1 MNEYINNCIT
11 FPCIGKRPCTTKWN
25 TLTKSVPKKKENP
38 NYGILCG
45 KINDLIVIDCDLL
58 KSKESSD
65 KYLCGVK
72 AWNILCD
79 QFSVLKSMNIP
90 TVQTKSGGL
99 HLYFKYNN
107 YLASGVQKLASSL
120 FEEDTNK
127 IVKID
132 ILSDNKFVVG
142 PGSIGYKFINNSGLS
157 TPVHMPSFLIDMLVP
172 SLAASKEESKSCLI
186 TTTSNNDVNED
197 TLSHILDGIPDC
209 YADNYE
215 DWIRIIW
222 AIAETGNKN
231 GFNALHLAD
240 QFSQRSDKYT
250 DLKDVEKVYRQ
261 SNGKVTFGTLVHLSR
276 NKPIRNQIIK
286 QNESGSDLKIV
297 NTEILIDDFKV
308 FKTFENIDQI
318 IDIKEKGDTR
328 IFSVH
333 TTDGQEKDI
342 EVTQSNMIASSTEE
356 STSKNTERKSL
367 GYLQNSVDI
376 QYDLSVIHP
385 EFGEDSKCILKDLET
400 IDFVHRSDKGGEHR
414 IRIKHPWDKKRS
426 YITKHSHDK
435 QMGNMNRNKQ
445 AVDVLLNDALKPG
458 CYQIFKDRYNITV
471 NCQTANFNYFG
482 DDKDKKIRS
491 EEQLINDLIEA
502 HPGIVDSIKFSDN
515 SKLGSFD
522 GLFVCSSIT
531 GIWKKEHN
539 GRVEKMLSSRF
550 KKHVPNL
557 NEHEIKFIETH
568 SNIQSLRK
576 MFVKEII
583 DDDFENNIDENLN
596 NFATSNGVFDFTTK
610 SLRRT
615 LPMDYAMTN
624 CGWKYDVDLAAT
636 HIDDVKL
643 FFNKL
648 FPIKTEKDIF
658 LTFIA
663 SLLHGYRLDKK
674 FMILTDKRD
683 GNNGKSTLLNLLRVF
698 FGDYLK
704 SSTKFICKASFDK
717 DKDSHDGGLE
727 PLKGKRVMLA
737 DELKKNMK
745 LDEGLIKNLAGGKY
759 VVEGRR
765 FGKVDQFKFTWQA
778 GIIMVFNEGDC
789 PKFDSTDK
797 AFMERMLVCP
807 MRSKFINCAND
818 NVETNTY
825 IIDPQIDE
833 NFANWRSS
841 LLDYLKDYCNIDG
854 LCKFNIPKS
863 MCEWKED
870 IISGNNELADWIFEN
885 VEVTNQI
892 EDVVSLNDLKD
903 KYKNHYGLRGISD
916 RDFMAIAKA
925 LFTSKG
931 FEIKDRHR
939 IRIGGKQIEK
949 RNTIVRIKLIDDI
962 EV

>member
-1 MNEYINNCIT
+1 MNEYINTLIT
-11 FPCIGKRPCTTKWN
+11 FPCIGKRPCIAKWN
-25 TLTKSVPKKKENP
+25 TLIKRVPQRIGNS

-45 KINDLIVIDCDLL
+45 KVNDLMIIDCDLL
-58 KSKESSD
+58 KPKESAD

-72 AWNILCD
+72 AWNILCNR
-79 QFSVLKSMNIP
+79 FSVLKSMNIP
-90 TVQTKSGGL
+90 TVQTQSGGL
-99 HLYFKYNN
+99 HLYFKYNHH
-107 YLASGVQKLASSL
+107 LASGIQKLASSI
-120 FEEDTNK
+120 FGEETNK

-142 PGSIGYKFINNSGLS
+142 PGSTGYKFINNSNLS
-157 TPVHMPSFLIDMLVP
+157 IPVHMPSFLVDMLAP
-172 SLAASKEESKSCLI
+172 ELIKE
-186 TTTSNNDVNED
+186 TSQDKNINVINED
-197 TLSHILDGIPDC
+197 TLSHILNGIPDS
-209 YADNYE
+209 YADNYD

-222 AIAETGNKN
+222 AIADTGNKN
-231 GFNALHLAD
+231 GFSALHLAD

-250 DLKDVEKVYRQ
+250 DLKDVENVYKQ
-261 SNGKVTFGTLVHLSR
+261 SNGKVTFGTLVHLSK
-276 NKPIRNQIIK
+276 NKLKTAKNTITQT
-286 QNESGSDLKIV
+286 SDLKII

-342 EVTQSNMIASSTEE
+342 EVTQSNMVASCS
-356 STSKNTERKSL
+356 SRPNTSDVKRKSL

-414 IRIKHPWDKKRS
+414 IRIKHPWDKKRC

-522 GLFVCSSIT
+522 GLFVCSSIS

-557 NEHEIKFIETH
+557 NEHETKFIETH

-583 DDDFENNIDENLN
+583 DDEFENNIDENLN
-596 NFATSNGVFDFTTK
+596 NFATSNGVFDFTIK

-624 CGWKYDVDLAAT
+624 CGWKYDKVLASK

-648 FPIKTEKDIF
+648 FPIQTERTIF

-663 SLLHGYRLDKK
+663 SLLHGFRLDKK

-807 MRSKFINCAND
+807 MRSKFINCEND
-818 NVETNTY
+818 NNETNTY

-833 NFANWRSS
+833 NFVSWRSA
-841 LLDYLKDYCNIDG
+841 LLDYLKEHCNIDG
-854 LCKFNIPKS
+854 LCKLNIPKS
-863 MCEWKED
+863 MCDWKED

-903 KYKNHYGLRGISD
+903 KYKNHHGLRGVSD
-916 RDFMAIAKA
+916 RDFIAIAKA

-931 FEIKDRHR
+931 FEIKDKLQYR
-939 IRIGGKQIEK
+939 INGGKTTK
-949 RNTIVRIKLIDDI
+949 RNVVLRIKLIDDI

>member
-11 FPCIGKRPCTTKWN
+11 FPCIGKRPCIAKWN
-25 TLTKSVPKKKENP
+25 SLIKRVPQRIGNS

-45 KINDLIVIDCDLL
+45 KVNDLMVIDCDLL
-58 KSKESSD
+58 KPKESAD
-65 KYLCGVK
+65 KYLCGVA

-79 QFSVLKSMNIP
+79 KFSFLKNMNIP

-99 HLYFKYNN
+99 HLYFKYNRH
-107 YLASGVQKLASSL
+107 LASGIQKLASSL
-120 FEEDTNK
+120 FGVTDK

-142 PGSIGYKFINNSGLS
+142 FGSTGYKFINNSDLS
-157 TPVHMPSFLIDMLVP
+157 TPVYMPSFLIDMLAP
-172 SLAASKEESKSCLI
+172 EIIEEIQQNPKCFDNAKNTDI
-186 TTTSNNDVNED
+186 NED
-197 TLSHILDGIPDC
+197 TLSHILDGIPYS

-222 AIAETGNKN
+222 AIADTGNKN
-231 GFNALHLAD
+231 NFNALYLAD
-240 QFSQRSDKYT
+240 RFSQRSDKYT

-261 SNGKVTFGTLVHLSR
+261 SNGKVTFGTLVHLSK
-276 NKPIRNQIIK
+276 NKIK
-286 QNESGSDLKIV
+286 HQAKPLKDGLEDSSSSLKV
-297 NTEILIDDFKV
+297 ANTEILIDDFKV

-318 IDIKEKGDTR
+318 LDIKEKGDTR

-342 EVTQSNMIASSTEE
+342 EVTQSNMVASST
-356 STSKNTERKSL
+356 KNTKRKSL

-445 AVDVLLNDALKPG
+445 AVDVLLNDALRPG

-471 NCQTANFNYFG
+471 NCQTAHFNFG

-491 EEQLINDLIEA
+491 EEQFINDLIEA

-557 NEHEIKFIETH
+557 NEHETKFIETH

-596 NFATSNGVFDFTTK
+596 NFATSNGVFDFTIK

-624 CGWKYDVDLAAT
+624 CGWKYNIDLAAK

-648 FPIKTEKDIF
+648 FPVQTERDIF

-663 SLLHGYRLDKK
+663 SLLHGFRLDKK

-818 NVETNTY
+818 NTETYTY

-833 NFANWRSS
+833 NFVNWRSS

-854 LCKFNIPKS
+854 LCKLNIPKS

-903 KYKNHYGLRGISD
+903 KYKNYYGLRRVSD

-931 FEIKDRHR
+931 FEIKERHR
-939 IRIGGKQIEK
+939 PMISGARKEK
-949 RNTIVRIKLIDDI
+949 RNVVLRIKLIDDI

>member
-1 MNEYINNCIT
+1 
-11 FPCIGKRPCTTKWN
+11 
-25 TLTKSVPKKKENP
+25 
-38 NYGILCG
+38 
-45 KINDLIVIDCDLL
+45 
-58 KSKESSD
+58 
-65 KYLCGVK
+65 
-72 AWNILCD
+72 
-79 QFSVLKSMNIP
+79 
-90 TVQTKSGGL
+90 
-99 HLYFKYNN
+99 
-107 YLASGVQKLASSL
+107 
-120 FEEDTNK
+120 
-127 IVKID
+127 
-132 ILSDNKFVVG
+132 
-142 PGSIGYKFINNSGLS
+142 
-157 TPVHMPSFLIDMLVP
+157 MPSFLIDMLAP
-172 SLAASKEESKSCLI
+172 EIIEEIQDSQYCLNEKI
-186 TTTSNNDVNED
+186 NDKNTVNED
-197 TLSHILDGIPDC
+197 TLSHILDGIPDS

-231 GFNALHLAD
+231 GFNALRLAD
-240 QFSQRSDKYT
+240 EFSQRSDKYT
-250 DLKDVEKVYRQ
+250 DLKDVEKIYKQ
-261 SNGKVTFGTLVHLSR
+261 SKGKVTFGTLVHLSK
-276 NKPIRNQIIK
+276 NKLKNFKQSQIA
-286 QNESGSDLKIV
+286 SDVGGPVPEHKITA

-342 EVTQSNMIASSTEE
+342 EVTQSNMVASSTLRARPEGP
-356 STSKNTERKSL
+356 NTPAERKSL

-445 AVDVLLNDALKPG
+445 AVDVLLNDALRPG

-482 DDKDKKIRS
+482 SDDKDKKIRS
-491 EEQLINDLIEA
+491 ESQFIQDLIES
-502 HPGIVDSIKFSDN
+502 HPGIVDSFKFSDN

-522 GLFVCSSIT
+522 GLFVCSSIS
-531 GIWKKEHN
+531 GLWKKEHN
-539 GRVEKMLSSRF
+539 GRVEKMIESRI

-557 NEHEIKFIETH
+557 NEHETKFIETH

-583 DDDFENNIDENLN
+583 DDEFENNIDENLN

-624 CGWKYDVDLAAT
+624 CGWKYDSELSSK
-636 HIDDVKL
+636 HIEDVKL

-648 FPIKTEKDIF
+648 FPIQTEKDIF

-663 SLLHGYRLDKK
+663 SLLHGFRLDKK

-833 NFANWRSS
+833 NFVNWRSS

-854 LCKFNIPKS
+854 LCKFDIPKS

-903 KYKNHYGLRGISD
+903 KYKNNYGLRGVSD

-931 FEIKDRHR
+931 FEIRDRHR
-939 IRIGGKQIEK
+939 TRIGGKQIEK
-949 RNTIVRIKLIDDI
+949 RNAVVRIKLIDDI
-962 EV
+962 EA